1 MRAIDRHRQSGSITI
16 PLAVRLFL
24 GMALLITL
32 AVGAAVFVTWV
43 QGGEIARQAV
53 DKAVNTS
60 AAVQREFEQRR
71 LDQLQLAVRLIAA
84 DAGFIKYIANASGGS
99 DLPGLG
105 GDADDNGGAADNRDT
120 RSMRDLLL
128 ERQRDFGMDLA
139 ILLDASGEVLART
152 DENDAFAASLAED
165 PLVAPAVREATPFSG
180 YWRQGDQ
187 LFQAAIMP
195 LARDQDLIGFLLV
208 GLSVNDALSKSV
220 AKVSGAEIA
229 FWLPGKDD
237 AVLIASSLD
246 APAASELAQVF
257 SKNKAAW
264 LPAILAGRSIDHV
277 PMHYSGQEW
286 SARFVPA
293 AATGEGQLGSVAIMS
308 PTDQITGSYRAILN
322 RVVLAGLVSM
332 LIAIVLSIFLAQRI
346 LRPIGRMA
354 DAAQAAAAGDYGT
367 HIGTEGSDVLG
378 RLANAFDSLLSDLR
392 EKNDIE
398 GYVGQMARFLPEPAG
413 EPVVAATPTVSSQMP
428 PQRESLALLEVEFR
442 HLLVPVN
449 AQTDSQQRVDA
460 LAYVQ
465 DLLAALAADEEI
477 ELRFMDGARWRLPIY
492 GNQRLHEAARIW
504 ALLLRDCT
512 RMNVPAPAGALVD
525 GELVRAVGVSDRLH
539 QAVALGTPVAHADRL
554 LCDAGPGQ
562 LIFTRTIGDAINPG
576 LSPNSLGVIEGAFSG
591 KKYYALAASA
601 LPALCE
607 EIAVTRVKRTL
618 VTPTANASTK
628 ATARHVASGQIAA
641 GTILG
646 GRYRVISQLGE
657 GGMGVVYKAHDIELD
672 DVVALKMLLPSLV
685 ADAEQL
691 DRLKSEIKLARK
703 ITHQNVLR
711 TFDFGEVDGRPYI
724 SMEYVRGLTLRY
736 LLSETQRVPYSA
748 ALRIARQ
755 LAAGLAAAHEVGV
768 LHRDIKP
775 ENLILEANGNAK
787 LMDFGIAR
795 PVRRTS
801 PGRTEAGTFVG
812 TPDYCSPE
820 QLSAGEVDERSDIY
834 ACGVLM
840 SEMFCGAKPF
850 TGGNTMEIYQMQVSD
865 APVRPS
871 SLWPEIPPELEAV
884 ILRCVRSSP
893 DARFASALDLGAA
906 LSRLRS

>member
-43 QGGEIARQAV
+43 QGGEIARKAV
-53 DKAVNTS
+53 DKAVDTS

-84 DAGFIKYIANASGGS
+84 DAGFIKYIANASGDS

-105 GDADDNGGAADNRDT
+105 GDDGSVVDNRDT

-152 DENDAFAASLAED
+152 DENDAFAASLADD
-165 PLVAPAVREATPFSG
+165 PLVAPAVRDATPFSG
-180 YWRQGDQ
+180 YWRKGDQ
-187 LFQAAIMP
+187 LFQAAVMP

-246 APAASELAQVF
+246 APAAGELAQVF
-257 SKNKAAW
+257 SRNKAAW
-264 LPAILAGRSIDHV
+264 LPALRAGRSIDHV
-277 PMHYSGQEW
+277 PMRYSGQEW

-293 AATGEGQLGSVAIMS
+293 AAAGEGQLGSVAIMS

-332 LIAIVLSIFLAQRI
+332 LIAIVLSIFFAQRI

-413 EPVVAATPTVSSQMP
+413 EPMVAATPTTTAQMP
-428 PQRESLALLEVEFR
+428 PQRETLALLEVEFR

-449 AQTDSQQRVDA
+449 AQTDSQQRVDD
-460 LAYVQ
+460 LGHVN
-465 DLLAALAADEEI
+465 DLLSALSADEEI
-477 ELRFMDGARWRLPIY
+477 ENRFMDGARWRLPIF

-504 ALLLRDCT
+504 ALLLRDCA
-512 RMNVPAPAGALVD
+512 RMNVPVPAGALVE
-525 GELVRAVGVSDRLH
+525 GELVRAVGVSGH
-539 QAVALGTPVAHADRL
+539 PNQSVALGTPVAHADRL
-554 LCDAGPGQ
+554 LCDAAPGQ
-562 LIFTRTIGDAINPG
+562 LIFTRTIGDAVKPG
-576 LSPNSLGVIEGAFSG
+576 LSPNSLDVIEGAFSG
-591 KKYYALAASA
+591 KKYYALAQSA

-618 VTPTANASTK
+618 VTPTANAK
-628 ATARHVASGQIAA
+628 ASARHVASGQIAA

-672 DVVALKMLLPSLV
+672 DVVALKMLLPGLV
-685 ADAEQL
+685 ADLEQL

-711 TFDFGEVDGRPYI
+711 TFDFGEVEGRPYI

-820 QLSAGEVDERSDIY
+820 QLSGSEVDERSDIY

-871 SLWPEIPPELEAV
+871 SLWAEIPPELEAV

-893 DARFASALDLGAA
+893 DARFANALDLGAA

>member
-1 MRAIDRHRQSGSITI
+1 MRAIDRRRQSGSITI

-43 QGGEIARQAV
+43 QGREIARQAV
-53 DKAVNTS
+53 DKAVDTS

-105 GDADDNGGAADNRDT
+105 GDDGSAVDNRDT

-139 ILLDASGEVLART
+139 VLLDASGEVLART
-152 DENDAFAASLAED
+152 DENDAFAASLADD

-180 YWRQGDQ
+180 YWRQGDH

-246 APAASELAQVF
+246 APAAGELGHVF
-257 SKNKAAW
+257 AENKASW
-264 LPAILAGRSIDHV
+264 LPAIQAGRSIDHV

-293 AATGEGQLGSVAIMS
+293 ATPGEGQLGSIAIMS

-354 DAAQAAAAGDYGT
+354 DAAEAAAAGDYGT
-367 HIGTEGSDVLG
+367 HIGKEGSDVLG

-413 EPVVAATPTVSSQMP
+413 EPVAAATTTVTAQMP
-428 PQRESLALLEVEFR
+428 PQRESLALLELEFR
-442 HLLVPVN
+442 HLLGPVN
-449 AQTDSQQRVDA
+449 AQTDSQERVDA
-460 LAYVQ
+460 LVRTQ
-465 DLLAALAADEEI
+465 DVLSALASDEEI
-477 ELRFMDGARWRLPIY
+477 ELHFMDGARWRLPIF
-492 GNQRLHEAARIW
+492 GHQRLHEAARIW
-504 ALLLRDCT
+504 ALLLRDCA
-512 RMNVPAPAGALVD
+512 RVKMPAPAGALVD
-525 GELVRAVGVSDRLH
+525 GELVRAAGVSGRLD
-539 QAVALGTPVAHADRL
+539 QAVALGTPIAHGDRL

-562 LIFTRTIGDAINPG
+562 LIFTRIVGDAIKPG
-576 LSPNSLGVIEGAFSG
+576 LSPNPLSVIEGAFSG

-607 EIAVTRVKRTL
+607 EIAVTRVKRTAATSA
-618 VTPTANASTK
+618 VK
-628 ATARHVASGQIAA
+628 ATARHAAGGPIAA

-893 DARFASALDLGAA
+893 DERFASALDLGAA